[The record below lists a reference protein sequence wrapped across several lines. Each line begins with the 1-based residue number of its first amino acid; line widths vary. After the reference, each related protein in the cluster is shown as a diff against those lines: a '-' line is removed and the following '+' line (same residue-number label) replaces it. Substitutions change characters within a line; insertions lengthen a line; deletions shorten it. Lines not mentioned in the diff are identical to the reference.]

1 MPNLKC
7 FLHILLLIGILPQ
20 GAAASEE
27 GLAAWWRFDEGQGKV
42 AVDHINSVEDE
53 IRGLAK
59 YVTGVSGTA
68 IKFDGFSS
76 SVVRKASSFPKLN
89 TAFSIEAWIALGAY
103 PWNWVPIV
111 SQNHE
116 NIIGFFFGLDSR
128 GNLGFHISDGSS
140 IWHECNSRPAEGQL
154 LGMELK
160 KWHHVMGTYDPDS
173 GLAIYINGEIA
184 GSVELKKKP
193 VFALEVDLLIGRN
206 HKPLPPT
213 DPVRAWA
220 TYPSWY
226 SFDGIIDEI
235 KIYNRALS
243 IEEVKTAFHA
253 IEPETAPDLAP
264 RRFPSVEK
272 PSGRFGANYTKLKY
286 YEEWD
291 NIWPVGDSSDI
302 VVQFDELSI
311 NVMFWRGSR
320 YSPCWV
326 SENGKW
332 MADQS
337 RETGYNWFLRNGPRE
352 ILPTGCLEHMSDT
365 QCRSSRVSIIEN
377 NDARILVHWRYLQ
390 MDVQFRQKDLQNQTG
405 FGEWAD
411 EYYTIYPDGVA
422 VRKLGPGRG
431 GWQETIFFSEPGTRP
446 EDNCEL
452 GAITLVNNLGEGRTY
467 SWEHGYPV
475 FDLENPIIQMTNL
488 KSKFKPYMIL
498 RPGAR
503 WRVFNGEVRPEYSR
517 FPWWNHWPVAQVSS
531 DGRYASASDRAAHSS
546 LCWGG
551 PRDGVALYGMTDKP
565 AVSLVSLAR
574 SWNNPPKIHIAGN
587 SVKNEGYDPSQ
598 RAYVLRCNKTG
609 SSLNI
614 EIGGSEESPVV
625 NPALV
630 IKNWGSHA
638 PQLKIDGQSI
648 TRGKEFRWG
657 IEYTISGQAD
667 LIVWIKKQ
675 SQSSIKISLDPS

>member
-1 MPNLKC
+1 MSNLKC
-7 FLHILLLIGILPQ
+7 IIGIFLMMGIISP
-20 GAAASEE
+20 AAPASEE
-27 GLAAWWRFDEGQGKV
+27 GLVAWWRFDEGQGKV
-42 AVDHINSVEDE
+42 ALDHINSVEDE
-53 IRGLAK
+53 IKGLIK
-59 YVTGVSGTA
+59 YVPGVSGTA

-76 SVVRKASSFPKLN
+76 SVVRKAANFPILN
-89 TAFSIEAWIALGAY
+89 AAFSVEAWIALGAY

-111 SQNHE
+111 SQNNE

-128 GNLGFHISDGSS
+128 GNLGFHISDGTS
-140 IWHECNSRPAEGQL
+140 IWHECNSRPVEGQL
-154 LGMELK
+154 LGLKLK
-160 KWHHVMGTYDPDS
+160 KWHHVMGTFDPDS
-173 GLAIYINGEIA
+173 GLTIYINGEIA
-184 GSVELKKKP
+184 GRAELKKKP
-193 VFALEVDLLIGRN
+193 VFSPNVDLLIGRN
-206 HKPLPPT
+206 HKPLPPS
-213 DPVRAWA
+213 DPVRPWA

-243 IEEVKTAFHA
+243 GEEVNRAFHSL
-253 IEPETAPDLAP
+253 EPQTTPDFAL
-264 RRFPSVEK
+264 RHFPSVTN

-302 VVQFDELSI
+302 VVQFDELPI

-337 RETGYNWFLRNGPRE
+337 RETGYNWFLRDGPRE
-352 ILPTGCLEHMSDT
+352 SLPTGCLEHMSDT

-422 VRKLGPGRG
+422 VRKLGPGHG
-431 GWQETIFFSEPGTRP
+431 GWQETIFFSEPGTKP

-452 GAITLVNNLGEGRTY
+452 EAITLVNDSGEARTY
-467 SWEHGYPV
+467 SWEHGFPV

-488 KSKFKPYMIL
+488 KSKFKPFMIL

-551 PRDGVALYGMTDKP
+551 PRGDVALYGMTDLP
-565 AVSLVSLAR
+565 AVALVPLAR
-574 SWNNPPKIHIAGN
+574 SWNNPPPLHITGN
-587 SVKNEGYDPSQ
+587 NLKNEGYDPSQ
-598 RAYVLRCNKTG
+598 RAYILRCDRTG
-609 SSLNI
+609 SALNF
-614 EIGGSEESPVV
+614 EIQGSQDSPVV
-625 NPALV
+625 NPALL
-630 IKNWGSHA
+630 IKNWGPHA
-638 PQLKIDGQSI
+638 PQLKINGRSI
-648 TRGKEFRWG
+648 SRGKEFRWG
-657 IEYTISGQAD
+657 IEHTISGQAD
-667 LIVWIKKQ
+667 LIVWIKMR
-675 SQSSIKISLDPS
+675 SPDPIMISLDPL